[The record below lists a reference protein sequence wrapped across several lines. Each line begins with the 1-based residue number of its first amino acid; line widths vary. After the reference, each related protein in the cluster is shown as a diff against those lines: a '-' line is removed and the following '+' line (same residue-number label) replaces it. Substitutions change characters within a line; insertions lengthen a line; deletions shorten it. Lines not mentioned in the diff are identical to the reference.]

1 MIGAIAALIR
11 RTVSLILLAIVSI
24 LVTFV
29 VLELGFR
36 HLKPEHTCRVVC
48 PGDSFTFGYGVA
60 AEARVSYPVGAQ
72 SGTSE
77 SDRS

>member
-48 PGDSFTFGYGVA
+48 PGD
-60 AEARVSYPVGAQ
+60 PVGAQ